1 MRDCGQSSCGIV
13 VTPDP
18 QGQPSTHP
26 RGCIRQSAGVAQ
38 ERYTP
43 RGNAVLPAGVGVLL
57 RADSHHQPPKHQ
69 TNTEAASKP

>member
-43 RGNAVLPAGVGVLL
+43 RGNTVLSPGE
-57 RADSHHQPPKHQ
+57 RDSDPKHPEHQ
-69 TNTEAASKP
+69 VIGQ

>member
-38 ERYTP
+38 ERDEMVSSLIP
-43 RGNAVLPAGVGVLL
+43 NGVAMRQRVIDAKHLL
-57 RADSHHQPPKHQ
+57 R
-69 TNTEAASKP
+69 